1 MTWSVDTSVDPPID
15 LLREPHLSRS
25 TQGAT
30 LLGLIAIL
38 FWSTSV
44 GVTRST
50 IEFLGRTGAPAVMF
64 TLSALLL
71 LPTRSAL
78 SELPRRY
85 LWLGAAL
92 FVGYELCFVLAL
104 GFARTRH
111 EAIEVGMVNYLWPS
125 LTVLCS
131 AIAGGQRLNAL
142 MLGGLALAFTGV
154 VTASSPP
161 EGLSLARFFHNAA
174 SNPLAYGLAFVGAI
188 VWALYST
195 CTRYMAEGRNALWFF
210 MALSA
215 AGFWVVHA
223 LNPERAPMQAS
234 MHVVI
239 QVALASTA
247 VTLAYTF
254 WNLGVLRGNIHLLG
268 LAANGTPVM
277 SALFASLLL
286 SAPLPPIFWG
296 GAALVALGSLVAG
309 IGARRAARR
318 AD

>member
-1 MTWSVDTSVDPPID
+1 
-15 LLREPHLSRS
+15 LSRS

-30 LLGLIAIL
+30 LLGLVAIL

-50 IEFLGRTGAPAVMF
+50 IEFLGRTGAPAIMF

-71 LPTRSAL
+71 LPTRTAL

-92 FVGYELCFVLAL
+92 FVGYEMCFVLAL
-104 GFARTRH
+104 GFARSRH

-131 AIAGGQRLNAL
+131 AIAGGKRLNAL
-142 MLGGLALAFTGV
+142 ILAGLALAFVGV

-161 EGLSLARFFHNAA
+161 EGLSLSRFFHNAA
-174 SNPLAYGLAFVGAI
+174 ENPLCYGLAFIGAI

-195 CTRYMAEGRNALWFF
+195 CTKHMAEGKNALWFF

-215 AGFWVVHA
+215 AGFWIVHA
-223 LNPERAPMQAS
+223 LNTERTPMNWS
-234 MHVVI
+234 MHIVI
-239 QVALASTA
+239 QVALASAA
-247 VTLAYTF
+247 VTLAYQL
-254 WNLGVLRGNIHLLG
+254 WNVGVLRGNIHVLG

-277 SALFASLLL
+277 SALFASVLLA
-286 SAPLPPIFWG
+286 APLPPIFWG
-296 GAALVALGSLVAG
+296 GAALVAVGSLLAG
-309 IGARRAARR
+309 IGSRR
-318 AD
+318 